1 MIKLNIYRESTLEEK
16 IKRLRPLLW
25 CKDVLIR
32 CQRLVYFFFALKSR
46 ILERSL
52 LKLSSGRRR
61 LILSKIDIGEILV
74 NTPSEMLSPLGMF
87 HKDGHNKILYKDLSF
102 KGNSVLILGG
112 YVGTSVQAFLD
123 LSRENKIVV
132 MEPLHQYS
140 AALADRFSSFSNIS
154 VLPFAAGGKSRKG
167 IFGVS
172 GDSSGKYSFS
182 NKTEEVQLM
191 DISEVISNF
200 GPFHV
205 LEMNIEG
212 SEYEVLR
219 RLIETGQIGE
229 IETMLIQFHK
239 IDSMS
244 VDNRADILRELKK
257 THFIRF
263 NYDWVWERW
272 DRISSLK
279 SSTISGELIQSP

>member
-1 MIKLNIYRESTLEEK
+1 MTQAIALA
-16 IKRLRPLLW
+16 KRCFKSLSKTR
-25 CKDVLIR
+25 KFFYVL
-32 CQRLVYFFFALKSR
+32 YSR
-46 ILERSL
+46 ILEHSL
-52 LKLSSGRRR
+52 LKLSSDRRR
-61 LILSKIDIGEILV
+61 GILSKIDLSEILV
-74 NTPSEMLSPLGMF
+74 NAPYEMLSPLGMF
-87 HKDGHNKILYKDLSF
+87 HKDGHNSILYKDSSF

-112 YVGTSVQAFLD
+112 YVGASVQAFLD
-123 LSRENKIVV
+123 SSRNNKIVV
-132 MEPLHQYS
+132 MEPIHQYS
-140 AALADRFSSFSNIS
+140 SALADRFSSFSNIR

-167 IFGVS
+167 VFGVIC
-172 GDSSGKYSFS
+172 GSSGEYSFS
-182 NKTEEVQLM
+182 NKTEEVQFM

-244 VDNRADILRELKK
+244 EDNRADILRELKK
-257 THFIRF
+257 THFIKF

-272 DRISSLK
+272 DRISS
-279 SSTISGELIQSP
+279 